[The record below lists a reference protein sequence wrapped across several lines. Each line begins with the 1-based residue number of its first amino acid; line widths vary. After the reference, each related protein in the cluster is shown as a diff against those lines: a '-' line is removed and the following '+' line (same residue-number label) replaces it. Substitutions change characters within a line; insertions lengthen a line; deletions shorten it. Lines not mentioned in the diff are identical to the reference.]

1 MNRIFVTYK
10 EGVKRIIGVCCS
22 FFCSANIKTK
32 TDGMLQTIALPN
44 NKCTKL
50 IVCIRSSITKLNL
63 KIENCFSFNKRI
75 IYIRA
80 LLHWSCIFTHSHT
93 FVLTYVVQQ
102 KNCLRREQ
110 DCTIFLKQKLWPFHR
125 IYIVWHPLNE
135 DDFYSLKWCK
145 EPGSK
150 N

>member
-1 MNRIFVTYK
+1 MKDKKIFFTIFVTYI

-32 TDGMLQTIALPN
+32 TYGMLQTIALPN
-44 NKCTKL
+44 NMCTKL

-93 FVLTYVVQQ
+93 FVLTYVHTT
-102 KNCLRREQ
+102 E
-110 DCTIFLKQKLWPFHR
+110 KLF
-125 IYIVWHPLNE
+125 
-135 DDFYSLKWCK
+135 K
-145 EPGSK
+145 EGAGLYNLS
-150 N
+150 

>member
-1 MNRIFVTYK
+1 MKDKKIFFTIFVTYI

-32 TDGMLQTIALPN
+32 PDGMLQTIALPN
-44 NKCTKL
+44 NMCTKL

-80 LLHWSCIFTHSHT
+80 LLHWSCIFTHTHA
-93 FVLTYVVQQ
+93 FMPTYV
-102 KNCLRREQ
+102 
-110 DCTIFLKQKLWPFHR
+110 R
-125 IYIVWHPLNE
+125 IIEKMV
-135 DDFYSLKWCK
+135 K
-145 EPGSK
+145 EGAGLY
-150 N
+150 NLC